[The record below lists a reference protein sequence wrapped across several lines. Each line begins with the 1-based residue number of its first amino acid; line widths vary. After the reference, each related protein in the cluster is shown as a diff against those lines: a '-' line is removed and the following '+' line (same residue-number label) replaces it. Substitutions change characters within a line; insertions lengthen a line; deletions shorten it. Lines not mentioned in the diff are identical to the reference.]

1 MTVLLD
7 ASVERT
13 LDTLIARLESGQ
25 RGARVEAWLFEDE
38 AERRAAEQR
47 LAGAG
52 VTATLRSAYKPLVH
66 FFLEE
71 VERDGLT
78 RVAVRYPVRPEARP
92 PRFLLEAY
100 PLHAMLDGID
110 LTFEAGGPELAYAVM
125 LGYADGCSVERQVFA
140 PNLAGTDHLDKPVLH
155 PCGWLRVT
163 PAGAAG
169 PTVDEAIESE
179 FETIFRR
186 AVDAVCRHPWGRT
199 EPYFEALEI
208 AVTIPGIE
216 RPLPC
221 FDECMST
228 REALHEDLYFSLL
241 EFFQRHSG
249 RPIGDRGLQPGQIV
263 PDVRAGAA
271 PHVRVAVRPFDTR
284 GEHPEPAVALETAGT
299 PLSFEQI
306 AAELAALGGEP
317 FEARSR
323 EGRAVRGTYIA
334 GHNPGVVV
342 TAAQHANETTGIV
355 GALRA
360 ARRLKADPDAHF
372 ALIPLENPD
381 GYALHRH
388 LRRENPLHMHHAARY
403 TAMGDDLE
411 FREKGP
417 LFERAARLE
426 ALRRSGATLHINLH
440 GYPAHEWTRPMSG
453 YLPRGF
459 EQWSIPK
466 GFFLIM
472 RHHPGLA
479 AQAQDFI
486 ERLTARLAQDDKL
499 VAYNRAQLATY
510 RVHAGEVPF
519 AVYNDIPCLIAENER
534 QIVPF
539 TLITEHPDET
549 VYGDAFRLGHE
560 AQMNTVLGAIDL
572 HVKANLA
579 V

>member
-13 LDTLIARLESGQ
+13 LDTLIARLEASH

-38 AERRAAEQR
+38 AERRAAERR
-47 LAGAG
+47 LAAAG
-52 VTATLRSAYKPLVH
+52 VAATLRSAYKPLVH
-66 FFLEE
+66 VFLEE
-71 VERDGLT
+71 VERTGLT
-78 RVAVRYPVRPEARP
+78 RVCVRYPVRPEAAP
-92 PRFLLEAY
+92 QRFLLEAY
-100 PLHAMLDGID
+100 PLHALLDGVE
-110 LTFEAGGPELAYAVM
+110 LTFVAGGADLSYTVT
-125 LGYADGCSVERQVFA
+125 LGYADGRSVERRVFA
-140 PNLAGTDHLDKPVLH
+140 PNVVRTDHVGKQVLH

-163 PAGAAG
+163 PVGMEL
-169 PTVDEAIESE
+169 PVIDEPVETE
-179 FETIFRR
+179 FETIFHR
-186 AVDAVCRHPWGRT
+186 AVDAVCRHPWGRE

-216 RPLPC
+216 RPLPY

-249 RPIGDRGLQPGQIV
+249 RPLGDRGLQPGQIV
-263 PDVRAGAA
+263 PEVRAGAA
-271 PHVRVAVRPFDTR
+271 PRLRVAIRPFDGR
-284 GEHPEPAVALETAGT
+284 GEHPEPAVPLETAGT
-299 PLSFEQI
+299 PLSFRQI
-306 AAELAALGGEP
+306 EDELAALGGEP

-323 EGRAVRGTYIA
+323 EGRAVRGTHVA
-334 GHNPGVVV
+334 GSDPGVVI
-342 TAAQHANETTGIV
+342 TAGQHANETTGVV

-360 ARRLKADPDAHF
+360 ARRLRAEPNAHF

-388 LRRENPLHMHHAARY
+388 LRRDNPRHMHHAARY
-403 TAMGDDLE
+403 TALGDDLE
-411 FREKGP
+411 YREKEP

-426 ALRRSGATLHINLH
+426 ALRRTGATLHINLH
-440 GYPAHEWTRPMSG
+440 GYPAHEWTRPLSG

-459 EQWSIPK
+459 ELWSIPK

-472 RHHPGLA
+472 RHHPGLG
-479 AQAQDFI
+479 AQARDFI
-486 ERLTARLAQDDKL
+486 VRLTGRLAQDERL

-534 QIVPF
+534 QIFPF

-549 VYGDAFRLGHE
+549 VYGDAFHLGHE
-560 AQMNTVLGAIDL
+560 AQMNTVLAAVELHMAGAM
-572 HVKANLA
+572 AA
-579 V
+579 